1 MKNGDFS
8 SFSVK
13 MLYFATPIV
22 FYINFAVY
30 SKLSQ
35 MTLFKQ
41 VVKAELT
48 HTFVHDDCNRIGQI
62 ERSCLFDHGDT
73 DCHIVIIVQQIFSKS
88 FGFSAEKQ
96 EVVWRKMSLIVSYAR
111 FCRAKIKMRSFSV
124 HCVAV
129 YMPIAALVLMH
140 PSLRVHCKKVFEIF
154 INYKIRQMPIV
165 KPRAFQRFV
174 ADVKADG
181 LYDMHLA
188 ACCGGC
194 SHDVARIL
202 RNFRFYQ
209 NYVECHFLSFCPT
222 FYLLT
227 CFSNDERADVDCD
240 KSQVL
245 PPFLRRI
252 KTTRQLS

>member
-8 SFSVK
+8 PFSVK

-22 FYINFAVY
+22 FYSNFAVHL
-30 SKLSQ
+30 KLSQ

-48 HTFVHDDCNRIGQI
+48 HPFIHDDCNRIGQI
-62 ERSCLFDHGDT
+62 ERSCLFDHRNT
-73 DCHIVIIVQQIFSKS
+73 DCHIVIIVQQIFSKP

-96 EVVWRKMSLIVSYAR
+96 EVVWRKMSPIVSYAR
-111 FCRAKIKMRSFSV
+111 FCGAKIEMRSFSV

-129 YMPIAALVLMH
+129 YMPIATLVLMH
-140 PSLRVHCKKVFEIF
+140 SPLRVLFKELFEIF

-181 LYDMHLA
+181 FYDMHLA

-194 SHDVARIL
+194 SHDVARVL

-227 CFSNDERADVDCD
+227 CFSNDERADVVCD
-240 KSQVL
+240 KSHV
-245 PPFLRRI
+245 FLHSI

>member
-8 SFSVK
+8 PFSVK

-62 ERSCLFDHGDT
+62 ERSCLFDHRNT
-73 DCHIVIIVQQIFSKS
+73 DCHIVIIVQQIFSKP

-188 ACCGGC
+188 ACCGGS

>member
-8 SFSVK
+8 PFSVK

-194 SHDVARIL
+194 SHDVARVL

-209 NYVECHFLSFCPT
+209 NYVECHCVSFIFQAVAKRAAVCQKT
-222 FYLLT
+222 RLL
-227 CFSNDERADVDCD
+227 
-240 KSQVL
+240 L
-245 PPFLRRI
+245 
-252 KTTRQLS
+252 